1 MTFTPKS
8 SCIAFSCTQRI
19 IYHHHRISS
28 EKNHISCFW
37 AQILQL
43 LKWKKNT
50 RVSMAEAKRWEE
62 GLVQYLVQYQT
73 NSILLTNVII
83 LPDFS
88 AKANKPNTMC
98 FRISSFHNH
107 TLHPPNTQRCQQ
119 RYFQIVSESGENDH
133 QRLKMFFMNFLV
145 NFLMEARQSWLSIS
159 LLILD
164 LKSRHRGL
172 FKCNGVDKIFPVVN
186 WCAVHIDR
194 ADFDFANRDQPWKVF
209 LIAFLFW
216 SQQDFRRLQRYKTNS
231 TMNTFLLAE

>member
-1 MTFTPKS
+1 MTFAPKS
-8 SCIAFSCTQRI
+8 SCITFSCNQRI

-43 LKWKKNT
+43 FKWKKNT

-62 GLVQYLVQYQT
+62 DLVQYLVQYQT

-83 LPDFS
+83 LPGFS

-98 FRISSFHNH
+98 FRILSFQNH
-107 TLHPPNTQRCQQ
+107 TLHLTQRCQ

-133 QRLKMFFMNFLV
+133 QRLKILFVNFLV

-186 WCAVHIDR
+186 WCAVHLDE
-194 ADFDFANRDQPWKVF
+194 ADFDVANRGQPLQLKVF

-216 SQQDFRRLQRYKTNS
+216 SQQDFQRLQRYKTNS